1 MSAGPFP
8 CPKCGRSLLPA
19 GELTVG
25 DRTFP
30 TYQCDECVVSREVLG
45 LTMDVALTFC
55 VNEHGQAFDPAGPD
69 GSLLL

>member
-1 MSAGPFP
+1 
-8 CPKCGRSLLPA
+8 
-19 GELTVG
+19 LTVG

-55 VNEHGQAFDPAGPD
+55 VNEHGQPFDPAGPD